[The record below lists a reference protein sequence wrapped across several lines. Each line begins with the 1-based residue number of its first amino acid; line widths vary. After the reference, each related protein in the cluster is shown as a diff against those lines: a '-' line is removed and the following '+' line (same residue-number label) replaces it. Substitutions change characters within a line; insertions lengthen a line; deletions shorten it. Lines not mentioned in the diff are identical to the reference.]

1 MELKSLQYIWE
12 AGSSTDTLSKLIL
25 RATSL
30 PSNISSTSALEKMCF
45 LKLQFSCTEIRC
57 SIKEIW
63 DKFRRNPETPTLQA
77 KFQIELHRLCD
88 ASF

>member
-30 PSNISSTSALEKMCF
+30 PSNISATSALQCIEEDVLPK
-45 LKLQFSCTEIRC
+45 
-57 SIKEIW
+57 
-63 DKFRRNPETPTLQA
+63 TPV
-77 KFQIELHRLCD
+77 
-88 ASF
+88 